1 MDKTGQRK
9 CANKRGLL
17 RLIVVAAF
25 CCAFVAAAFVAVF
38 GGQTGTGRDSSF
50 AQKVRLLVA
59 PPTWV
64 HYAKKSEQSG
74 ELVLKVEGGKAA
86 LYAAGSVDASD
97 VLNVDN
103 DADYQMPGENS
114 PFWSSPSEYKTQDGF
129 LTDID
134 RDGATEMILLVWK
147 RGRFGKHRPFWITS
161 DERCYSQHIFIYDV
175 GSGAQKGIDG
185 NESGHDSVI
194 SGVVSQK
201 WFASDIGVD
210 VKRMKLLNEGSA
222 TSEAVLLT
230 EDIDG
235 NCALWHWESFG
246 LKTMDNEVA
255 FLAFGDNLIH
265 KSIYEYAYAHESGS
279 FDYLYEPFKEEIMAA
294 DVAAFNAETV
304 LVDKESAVSGYP
316 QFGSPLAVGKALA
329 AAGFDVASC
338 ANNHALDKGIYGIEV
353 TSSFYKDNGITCV
366 GIQGSSETQYR
377 PYEVITRNG
386 IRIALLSYT
395 YGTNGIDASDKYPYA
410 VHYLPGN
417 ASEQGADSI
426 EEGSD
431 TAIDQD
437 FFSEDRLVMDIQ
449 DARNDADF
457 VVVFAHWGDEYETDV
472 SDYQKHMADVMAKAG
487 ADVIIGSHPHVVQE
501 TEVID
506 RGDGGQTLVYYSLG
520 NFVADQGKVKRSS
533 DGQAVETGGAKAL
546 FTIEHCYDGVRIKSW
561 DIREIHPD

>member
-1 MDKTGQRK
+1 MDKTGQEKHANRK
-9 CANKRGLL
+9 GLL

-50 AQKVRLLVA
+50 VQKMRLLVA
-59 PPTWV
+59 PPKWV
-64 HYAKKSEQSG
+64 HYAKKSEQAG
-74 ELVLKVEGGKAA
+74 ELVLEVEGGKAV
-86 LYAAGSVDASD
+86 LQEPSD
-97 VLNVDN
+97 EGDN
-103 DADYQMPGENS
+103 EGDKRSDIWTS
-114 PFWSSPSEYKTQDGF
+114 PLEYRVQDGF
-129 LTDID
+129 LTDLD
-134 RDGATEMILLVWK
+134 RDGVAEMILLVWK

-175 GSGAQKGIDG
+175 ADEALEGIDG

-210 VKRMKLLNEGSA
+210 VRRMKLLNEGSA

-246 LKTMDNEVA
+246 LKTMDNEVT
-255 FLAFGDNLIH
+255 FLAFGDNLIL
-265 KSIYEYAYAHESGS
+265 KSIYEYAYAHEGGN

-294 DVAAFNAETV
+294 DFAAFNAETV

-316 QFGSPLAVGKALA
+316 QFGSPLEVGKALA

-338 ANNHALDKGIYGIEV
+338 ANNHALDKGIYGIDV

-366 GIQGSSETQYR
+366 GIQGSSERQYR
-377 PYEVITRNG
+377 PYEVVTRNG

-395 YGTNGIDASDKYPYA
+395 YGTNGIDVSDKYPYA
-410 VHYLPGN
+410 VHYLPDGI
-417 ASEQGADSI
+417 SE
-426 EEGSD
+426 
-431 TAIDQD
+431 QD
-437 FFSEDRLVMDIQ
+437 FFSEDRLADDIKT
-449 DARNDADF
+449 ARNAADF
-457 VVVFAHWGDEYETDV
+457 VVVFAHWGDEYETEV
-472 SDYQKHMADVMAKAG
+472 SDNQRHLADIMAQAG

-506 RGDGGQTLVYYSLG
+506 RGDGGKTLVYYSLG

-546 FTIEHCYDGVRIKSW
+546 FTIEHCYDGVRVKSW
-561 DIREIHPD
+561 DIREIQ

>member
-1 MDKTGQRK
+1 MGKTGQGK

-17 RLIVVAAF
+17 RLLVVAAF
-25 CCAFVAAAFVAVF
+25 CCAVFVATFLVGSGA
-38 GGQTGTGRDSSF
+38 GGAGSF

-64 HYAKKSEQSG
+64 HYAKKSEQAG
-74 ELVLKVEGGKAA
+74 ELVPKVEGGKAA
-86 LYAAGSVDASD
+86 LYAEGSVDASD

-103 DADYQMPGENS
+103 DANHQMPGENS
-114 PFWSSPSEYKTQDGF
+114 PFWSSPSEYKVQDGF

-134 RDGATEMILLVWK
+134 RDGDTEMILLVWK

-161 DERCYSQHIFIYDV
+161 DERCYSQHVFIYDV
-175 GSGAQKGIDG
+175 GDEAQEGNDG
-185 NESGHDSVI
+185 NQAGHDSVI

-210 VKRMKLLNEGSA
+210 VRQMKLLNEGSA

-246 LKTMDNEVA
+246 LKTMDNEVT
-255 FLAFGDNLIH
+255 FLAYGDNLVH
-265 KSIYEYAYAHESGS
+265 KSIYEFAYAHEGGN

-316 QFGSPLAVGKALA
+316 QFGSPLAVGKALLA
-329 AAGFDVASC
+329 SGFDVASC
-338 ANNHALDKGIYGIEV
+338 ANNHALDKGIYGIDV

-366 GIQGSSETQYR
+366 GIQGSGEEQYR
-377 PYEVITRNG
+377 PFEVIARNG
-386 IRIALLSYT
+386 IKIALLSYT
-395 YGTNGIDASDKYPYA
+395 YGTNGIDVSDKYPYA

-431 TAIDQD
+431 TAIELD
-437 FFSEDRLVMDIQ
+437 FFSEDRLADDIKT
-449 DARNDADF
+449 ARNEADF
-457 VVVFAHWGDEYETDV
+457 VVAFAHWGDEYETEV
-472 SDYQKHMADVMAKAG
+472 SDNQRHLADIMAQAG
-487 ADVIIGSHPHVVQE
+487 ADVVIGSHPHVVQE
-501 TEVID
+501 TEVIG
-506 RGDGGQTLVYYSLG
+506 RADGGQTLVYYSLG
-520 NFVADQGKVKRSS
+520 NFVADQNRVKNGSS
-533 DGQAVETGGAKAL
+533 GQEIETGGARAL
-546 FTIEHCYDGVRIKSW
+546 FTIEHCYDGARIKSW
-561 DIREIHPD
+561 EMKKIN

>member
-1 MDKTGQRK
+1 MDKTGQEK
-9 CANKRGLL
+9 HANKRGLL

-50 AQKVRLLVA
+50 AQKMRLLVA

-64 HYAKKSEQSG
+64 HYAKKSEQAG
-74 ELVLKVEGGKAA
+74 ELVLKVEGGKAI
-86 LYAAGSVDASD
+86 LQGSSD
-97 VLNVDN
+97 EGDN
-103 DADYQMPGENS
+103 EGDKRSDI
-114 PFWSSPSEYKTQDGF
+114 WTVPSEYKVQDGF
-129 LTDID
+129 LTDLD

-175 GSGAQKGIDG
+175 
-185 NESGHDSVI
+185 EP
-194 SGVVSQK
+194 VSQK

-210 VKRMKLLNEGSA
+210 VRRMKLLNEGSA

-246 LKTMDNEVA
+246 LKTMDNEVT

-265 KSIYEYAYAHESGS
+265 KSIYECAYAHEGGN

-316 QFGSPLAVGKALA
+316 QFGSPLAVGKALV

-338 ANNHALDKGIYGIEV
+338 ANNHALDKGIYGIDV

-366 GIQGSSETQYR
+366 GIQGSGEEQYR

-395 YGTNGIDASDKYPYA
+395 YGTNGIDVSDKYPYA
-410 VHYLPGN
+410 VHYLPGD

-426 EEGSD
+426 EDGSD
-431 TAIDQD
+431 TAIEQD
-437 FFSEDRLVMDIQ
+437 FFSEDRLADDIKT
-449 DARNDADF
+449 ARNEADF
-457 VVVFAHWGDEYETDV
+457 VVVFAHWGDEYETEVLDNQRHLA
-472 SDYQKHMADVMAKAG
+472 DIMAQAG

-506 RGDGGQTLVYYSLG
+506 RGDGGQTLAYYSLG
-520 NFVADQGKVKRSS
+520 NFVADQDKVKRSS

-561 DIREIHPD
+561 DIREIHSD

>member
-1 MDKTGQRK
+1 MGAVTYKNRII
-9 CANKRGLL
+9 GLL
-17 RLIVVAAF
+17 CLIGMAAF
-25 CCAFVAAAFVAVF
+25 CCF
-38 GGQTGTGRDSSF
+38 F
-50 AQKVRLLVA
+50 ASA
-59 PPTWV
+59 YAGPPLWV
-64 HYAKKSEQSG
+64 EYVKKSEQAGS
-74 ELVLKVEGGKAA
+74 LVLKMEGGKAA
-86 LYAAGSVDASD
+86 LEKETQDTGA
-97 VLNVDN
+97 DN
-103 DADYQMPGENS
+103 GVMWTS
-114 PFWSSPSEYKTQDGF
+114 PLEYKVQDGF
-129 LTDID
+129 LTDLD
-134 RDGATEMILLVWK
+134 RDGDTEMILLVWK

-175 GSGAQKGIDG
+175 ADEALEGIDG

-210 VKRMKLLNEGSA
+210 VRRMKLLNEGSA

-246 LKTMDNEVA
+246 LKTMDNEVT
-255 FLAFGDNLIH
+255 FLAFGDNLIL
-265 KSIYEYAYAHESGS
+265 KSIYEYAYAHEGGN

-294 DVAAFNAETV
+294 DFAAFNAETV

-316 QFGSPLAVGKALA
+316 QFGSPLEVGKALA

-338 ANNHALDKGIYGIEV
+338 ANNHALDKGIYGIDV

-366 GIQGSSETQYR
+366 GIQGSSERQYR
-377 PYEVITRNG
+377 PYEVVTRNG

-395 YGTNGIDASDKYPYA
+395 YGTNGIDVSDKYPYA
-410 VHYLPGN
+410 VHYLPDGI
-417 ASEQGADSI
+417 SE
-426 EEGSD
+426 
-431 TAIDQD
+431 QD
-437 FFSEDRLVMDIQ
+437 FFSEDRLADDIKT
-449 DARNDADF
+449 ARNAADF
-457 VVVFAHWGDEYETDV
+457 VVVFAHWGDEYETEV
-472 SDYQKHMADVMAKAG
+472 SDNQRHLADIMAQAG

-506 RGDGGQTLVYYSLG
+506 RGDGGKTLVYYSLG

-546 FTIEHCYDGVRIKSW
+546 FTIEHCYDGVRVKSW
-561 DIREIHPD
+561 DIREIQ

>member
-1 MDKTGQRK
+1 MDKTGQEK
-9 CANKRGLL
+9 HANKRGLL
-17 RLIVVAAF
+17 RLLVVAAF
-25 CCAFVAAAFVAVF
+25 CCAFVAAVVVAVF

-50 AQKVRLLVA
+50 VQKMRLLVA
-59 PPTWV
+59 PPKWV
-64 HYAKKSEQSG
+64 HYAKKSEQAG
-74 ELVLKVEGGKAA
+74 ELVLEVEGGKAV
-86 LYAAGSVDASD
+86 LQEPSD
-97 VLNVDN
+97 EGDN
-103 DADYQMPGENS
+103 EGDKRSDIWTS
-114 PFWSSPSEYKTQDGF
+114 PLEYRVQDGF
-129 LTDID
+129 LTDLD
-134 RDGATEMILLVWK
+134 RDGVAEMILLVWK

-175 GSGAQKGIDG
+175 ADEALEGIDG

-210 VKRMKLLNEGSA
+210 VRRMKLLNEGSA

-246 LKTMDNEVA
+246 LKTMDNEVT
-255 FLAFGDNLIH
+255 FLAFGDNLIL
-265 KSIYEYAYAHESGS
+265 KSIYEYAYAHEGGN

-294 DVAAFNAETV
+294 DFAAFNAETV

-316 QFGSPLAVGKALA
+316 QFGSPLEVGRAIV

-338 ANNHALDKGIYGIEV
+338 ANNHALDKGIYGIDV

-366 GIQGSSETQYR
+366 GIQGSSERQYR
-377 PYEVITRNG
+377 PYEVVTRNG

-395 YGTNGIDASDKYPYA
+395 YGTNGIDVSDKYPYA
-410 VHYLPGN
+410 VHYLPDGI
-417 ASEQGADSI
+417 SE
-426 EEGSD
+426 
-431 TAIDQD
+431 QD
-437 FFSEDRLVMDIQ
+437 FFSEDRLADDIKT
-449 DARNDADF
+449 ARNAADF
-457 VVVFAHWGDEYETDV
+457 VVVFAHWGDEYETEV
-472 SDYQKHMADVMAKAG
+472 SDNQRHLADIMAQAG

-506 RGDGGQTLVYYSLG
+506 RGDGGKTLVYYSLG

-546 FTIEHCYDGVRIKSW
+546 FTIEHCYDGVRVKSW
-561 DIREIHPD
+561 DIREIQ

>member
-1 MDKTGQRK
+1 MDNTGQEK
-9 CANKRGLL
+9 HANKRGLL

-50 AQKVRLLVA
+50 AQKMRLLVA

-64 HYAKKSEQSG
+64 EYAKKSEQAG
-74 ELVLKVEGGKAA
+74 ELVLELEGGKAA

-103 DADYQMPGENS
+103 DADHQMPGENS
-114 PFWSSPSEYKTQDGF
+114 PFWSSPSEYKIQDGF

-175 GSGAQKGIDG
+175 GDGANDGIDG
-185 NESGHDSVI
+185 SESGHDS
-194 SGVVSQK
+194 GTFGGVSQK
-201 WFASDIGVD
+201 WFASDIGAFVN
-210 VKRMKLLNEGSA
+210 RMKLLNEGSA
-222 TSEAVLLT
+222 TSEAVFLT
-230 EDIDG
+230 EDRDG

-246 LKTMDNEVA
+246 LKTMDNEVT
-255 FLAFGDNLIH
+255 FLAYGDNLIH
-265 KSIYEYAYAHESGS
+265 KSIYEYAYAHEGGN

-316 QFGSPLAVGKALA
+316 LFGSPLAVGKALA

-338 ANNHALDKGIYGIEV
+338 ANNHALDKGIYGIDV
-353 TSSFYKDNGITCV
+353 TSFFYKDNGITCV
-366 GIQGSSETQYR
+366 GIQGSGETQYR

-395 YGTNGIDASDKYPYA
+395 YGTNGIDVSEKYPYA

-417 ASEQGADSI
+417 ASEQGADCI

-431 TAIDQD
+431 TAIEQD
-437 FFSEDRLVMDIQ
+437 FFSEDRLADDIKT
-449 DARNDADF
+449 ARNEADF
-457 VVVFAHWGDEYETDV
+457 VVVFAHWGDEYETEV
-472 SDYQKHMADVMAKAG
+472 SDNQRHLADIMAQAG
-487 ADVIIGSHPHVVQE
+487 ADVVIGSHPHVVQE
-501 TEVID
+501 TEVI
-506 RGDGGQTLVYYSLG
+506 RRADGGQTLVYYSLG
-520 NFVADQGKVKRSS
+520 NFVADRSKVKKNSG
-533 DGQAVETGGAKAL
+533 GQEAETGGAKAL
-546 FTIEHCYDGVRIKSW
+546 FTIEHCYDGARIKSW
-561 DIREIHPD
+561 EMKKIN

>member
-1 MDKTGQRK
+1 MDKTGQEK
-9 CANKRGLL
+9 HANKRGLL

-25 CCAFVAAAFVAVF
+25 CCAFVAAVFVAVF

-50 AQKVRLLVA
+50 AQKMRLLVA

-64 HYAKKSEQSG
+64 HYAKKSEQAG
-74 ELVLKVEGGKAA
+74 ELMLKVEGGKAI
-86 LYAAGSVDASD
+86 LQEPSD
-97 VLNVDN
+97 EGDN
-103 DADYQMPGENS
+103 EGDKRSDIWTA
-114 PFWSSPSEYKTQDGF
+114 PSEIKVQDGF
-129 LTDID
+129 LTDLD
-134 RDGATEMILLVWK
+134 RDGVAEMILLVWK

-175 GSGAQKGIDG
+175 GDEAQEGIDD

-210 VKRMKLLNEGSA
+210 VRRMKLLNEGSV

-235 NCALWHWESFG
+235 NCVLWHWESFG
-246 LKTMDNEVA
+246 LKTMDNEVT

-265 KSIYEYAYAHESGS
+265 KSIYEYAYAHEGGN

-316 QFGSPLAVGKALA
+316 QFGSPLAVGKALV

-338 ANNHALDKGIYGIEV
+338 ANNHALDKGIYGIDV

-366 GIQGSSETQYR
+366 GIQGSGEEQYR

-395 YGTNGIDASDKYPYA
+395 YGTNGIDVSDKYPYA

-431 TAIDQD
+431 TAIEQD
-437 FFSEDRLVMDIQ
+437 FFSEDRLADDIKT
-449 DARNDADF
+449 ARNAADF
-457 VVVFAHWGDEYETDV
+457 VVVFAHWGDEYETSV
-472 SDYQKHMADVMAKAG
+472 SDYQRHMASIMADAG

-506 RGDGGQTLVYYSLG
+506 RWDGGQTLVYYSLG

-546 FTIEHCYDGVRIKSW
+546 FTIEHCYDGARIKSW

>member
-1 MDKTGQRK
+1 MDKTGQEK
-9 CANKRGLL
+9 HANKRGLL

-38 GGQTGTGRDSSF
+38 GSQTGTGRDSSF
-50 AQKVRLLVA
+50 AQKMRLLVA

-64 HYAKKSEQSG
+64 HYAKKSEQAG
-74 ELVLKVEGGKAA
+74 KLVLKVEGGKAI
-86 LYAAGSVDASD
+86 LQEPSDEGDNEGDKGSAV
-97 VLNVDN
+97 
-103 DADYQMPGENS
+103 
-114 PFWSSPSEYKTQDGF
+114 WKSPSEIKVQDGF
-129 LTDID
+129 LTDLD
-134 RDGATEMILLVWK
+134 RDGDTEMILLVWK

-175 GSGAQKGIDG
+175 GDEAQEGTDD

-210 VKRMKLLNEGSA
+210 VRRMKLLNEGSA
-222 TSEAVLLT
+222 TSEAILLT
-230 EDIDG
+230 EDRDG

-246 LKTMDNEVA
+246 LKTMDNEVS

-265 KSIYEYAYAHESGS
+265 QSIYEYAYAHEGGS

-316 QFGSPLAVGKALA
+316 QFGSPLEVGRAIA

-338 ANNHALDKGIYGIEV
+338 ANNHALDKGIYGVDV
-353 TSSFYKDNGITCV
+353 TSSFYKENGITCV
-366 GIQGSSETQYR
+366 GIQGSDETQYH

-395 YGTNGIDASDKYPYA
+395 YGTNGIDVSDKYPYA
-410 VHYLPGN
+410 VHYL
-417 ASEQGADSI
+417 S
-426 EEGSD
+426 
-431 TAIDQD
+431 
-437 FFSEDRLVMDIQ
+437 DRLAMDIQ

-472 SDYQKHMADVMAKAG
+472 SDYQRRIAGVMAQSG

-546 FTIEHCYDGVRIKSW
+546 FTIEHSYDGARIKSW

>member
-1 MDKTGQRK
+1 MDNTGQEK
-9 CANKRGLL
+9 HANKRGLL

-50 AQKVRLLVA
+50 AQKMRLLVA

-64 HYAKKSEQSG
+64 EYAKKSEQAG
-74 ELVLKVEGGKAA
+74 ELVLELEGGKAA

-103 DADYQMPGENS
+103 DADHQMPGENS
-114 PFWSSPSEYKTQDGF
+114 PFWSSPSEYKIQDGF

-175 GSGAQKGIDG
+175 GDGANDGIDG
-185 NESGHDSVI
+185 SESGHDS
-194 SGVVSQK
+194 GTFGGVSQK
-201 WFASDIGVD
+201 WFASDIGAFVN
-210 VKRMKLLNEGSA
+210 RMKLLNEGSA
-222 TSEAVLLT
+222 TSEAVFLT
-230 EDIDG
+230 EDRDG

-246 LKTMDNEVA
+246 LKTMDNEVT
-255 FLAFGDNLIH
+255 FLAYGDNLIH
-265 KSIYEYAYAHESGS
+265 KSIYEYAYAHEGGN

-338 ANNHALDKGIYGIEV
+338 ANNHALDKGIYGIDV

-366 GIQGSSETQYR
+366 GIQGSGEEQYR
-377 PYEVITRNG
+377 PYEVVTRNG

-395 YGTNGIDASDKYPYA
+395 YGSNGIDISDKYPFA
-410 VHYLPGN
+410 VHYLPGDPSQN
-417 ASEQGADSI
+417 EGA
-426 EEGSD
+426 GSKKSP
-431 TAIDQD
+431 A
-437 FFSEDRLVMDIQ
+437 FFSEARLFADISV
-449 DARNDADF
+449 ARDEADF
-457 VVVFAHWGDEYETDV
+457 VVVFAHWGDEYQTAAN
-472 SDYQKHMADVMAKAG
+472 DYQRSIARLMAQAG
-487 ADVIIGSHPHVVQE
+487 ADVIIGTHPHVVQE
-501 TEVID
+501 TEVIE
-506 RGDGGQTLVYYSLG
+506 RADGGSTLVYYSLG
-520 NFVADQGKVKRSS
+520 NFISGAMEGS
-533 DGQAVETGGAKAL
+533 GGAKAL
-546 FTIEHCYDGVRIKSW
+546 FTIEHCYDGARVKSW
-561 DIREIHPD
+561 DITELY